1 MGDADEVKAKLNIID
16 VVGEKVQL
24 KKAGRNFKGLCP
36 FHNEKTP
43 SFMVSPD
50 RQVFHC
56 FGCGKCGS
64 VIDFVM
70 EYHHM
75 EFL

>member
-1 MGDADEVKAKLNIID
+1 MGYADEVKAKLNIID

-56 FGCGKCGS
+56 FG
-64 VIDFVM
+64 
-70 EYHHM
+70 
-75 EFL
+75 